1 MIDPVQHI
9 STEDLT
15 SADIERLMQLAR
27 KERSLMAHKLF
38 SAFSSHLSK
47 TTRKI
52 AASLRHQI
60 RNLFAASGTPT
71 TGPKGVSHV

>member
-38 SAFSSHLSK
+38 RAFSSYLSETSK
-47 TTRKI
+47 KI
-52 AASLRHQI
+52 AASFLRRI
-60 RNLFAASGTPT
+60 RHLFAATATPPA
-71 TGPKGVSHV
+71 GPKGVSHV